1 VSAGWKEGVLKSP
14 HESKI
19 YSEFSHLYD
28 KIFSRFFCKRI
39 TSVITSLNIRPGA
52 KVLEVGV
59 GTGLSL
65 AAYPTHCEV
74 TGIDLAPE
82 MLERAKQKAAENGWR
97 HFRLLQ
103 MDALNLDFPDNAF
116 DYVTSFHVISV
127 VPDPVR
133 MMQEIHRVCKPG
145 GTVVIINH
153 FRTTKPVL
161 GPLIGALDPLT
172 RRLGWSASL
181 RLSEAFDGVPVR
193 IEKRF
198 KTSPFSLFTVVLA
211 QNQKEVRNG
220 KQD

>member
-82 MLERAKQKAAENGWR
+82 MLERAKQKTVENGWR

-181 RLSEAFDGVPVR
+181 RLSQAFDGVPVR

-211 QNQKEVRNG
+211 QNQKLA
-220 KQD
+220 

>member
-1 VSAGWKEGVLKSP
+1 MSAGWKEGVLKSP

-103 MDALNLDFPDNAF
+103 MDALNLDFPDNVF

-161 GPLIGALDPLT
+161 GALIGALDPLT

-211 QNQKEVRNG
+211 QNQKLA
-220 KQD
+220 